1 MVQKGRKR
9 MDNKDI
15 LKKIKNIDGIG
26 IILYTLVRYYV
37 TQLALVRFCFVF
49 CVGECG
55 RYPVFIPGTLWVYYS
70 IRHTCMKAYTKRI
83 TIKFTRQ
90 MNFFVRQA
98 SSFRIRSQIVT
109 MSKISDFI
117 IFQYYC
123 MYLDIILYVQDTR
136 ISDEVYRVRIISCEM
151 IYLIL
156 FVGWVCLWAWYIFSL
171 RMRVRMVPTDRI
183 IRIM

>member
-1 MVQKGRKR
+1 MYLSQVLCNIVSVS
-9 MDNKDI
+9 MI
-15 LKKIKNIDGIG
+15 L
-26 IILYTLVRYYV
+26 
-37 TQLALVRFCFVF
+37 FCFLCWVVWEVPGIYSRYL
-49 CVGECG
+49 VG
-55 RYPVFIPGTLWVYYS
+55 IYS
-70 IRHTCMKAYTKRI
+70 IRYTCMRAYTKRI
-83 TIKFTRQ
+83 TIKFILQ

-98 SSFRIRSQIVT
+98 SSFRIRSQVVT
-109 MSKISDFI
+109 MSRISDFI

-171 RMRVRMVPTDRI
+171 RMRVRMVTTDRI

>member
-1 MVQKGRKR
+1 MYLSQVLCNIVSVS
-9 MDNKDI
+9 MI
-15 LKKIKNIDGIG
+15 LFYFLCWGVWEVPSIYSRYLVGI
-26 IILYTLVRYYV
+26 
-37 TQLALVRFCFVF
+37 
-49 CVGECG
+49 
-55 RYPVFIPGTLWVYYS
+55 YS
-70 IRHTCMKAYTKRI
+70 IRYTCMKAYTKRI
-83 TIKFTRQ
+83 MIKFILQ

-109 MSKISDFI
+109 MSRISDFI

-136 ISDEVYRVRIISCEM
+136 ISEEVYKVSIINCEI

-156 FVGWVCLWAWYIFSL
+156 FVGWVCLQAWYIFSL
-171 RMRVRMVPTDRI
+171 RMRVRMVTTDRI

>member
-1 MVQKGRKR
+1 MYYMISIYKG
-9 MDNKDI
+9 
-15 LKKIKNIDGIG
+15 DGYMLCMQVYYIMYLSQDG
-26 IILYTLVRYYV
+26 SLVRLYMIFFLFLCWGVWEVPGIYSRY
-37 TQLALVRFCFVF
+37 LV
-49 CVGECG
+49 G
-55 RYPVFIPGTLWVYYS
+55 IYS

-83 TIKFTRQ
+83 TIKFILQ

-109 MSKISDFI
+109 MSRISDFI

-123 MYLDIILYVQDTR
+123 MYLSIILYVQDTR
-136 ISDEVYRVRIISCEM
+136 ISDEVYRVRIISCDI

-156 FVGWVCLWAWYIFSL
+156 FVGWVCLWAWQISSF
-171 RMRVRMVPTDRI
+171 RIRVRIVPTDRI

>member
-1 MVQKGRKR
+1 MYQSII
-9 MDNKDI
+9 I
-15 LKKIKNIDGIG
+15 LVDGILVIDGIG
-26 IILYTLVRYYV
+26 IILCTLVRYYI
-37 TQLALVRFCFVF
+37 TQLALEYDFVLF
-49 CVGECG
+49 FVLGCVGGTWNKYRVPCG
-55 RYPVFIPGTLWVYYS
+55 YIYS
-70 IRHTCMKAYTKRI
+70 IRYTCMKAYTKRI
-83 TIKFTRQ
+83 MIKFILQ

-109 MSKISDFI
+109 MSRVSDFI
-117 IFQYYC
+117 IFQYY

-136 ISDEVYRVRIISCEM
+136 ISDEVYRVSIISCEI

-171 RMRVRMVPTDRI
+171 RMRVRMVTTDRI